1 MTVREATPEDRARLR
16 ELYREFVREI
26 PPPPGIPV
34 DIEHE
39 LGELDEYLGDQNVA
53 LVAEDDSGGVM
64 GFALAKMD
72 HPRIG
77 HLSDIYVVP
86 AARRQ
91 GAARELIRE
100 AAKRLRDGEEASV
113 LTLGVQ
119 VSNEDARNAYERL
132 GFQTESLRLFAPIE
146 QLLERSARAP
156 RGLSFGSVHVQTDNE
171 RAVEQAVQKYV
182 PRFGQSGG
190 SVVTG
195 PRNGWVA
202 VYDELCD
209 REPGVLR
216 RLGSELSNA
225 TGAVTVTIG
234 LEEGAVVRYNLFERG
249 SIVDE
254 YLSVPEYYKPLP
266 PGDAIALG
274 ANPTVVARL
283 TGADPH
289 EFRRVARTAEQ
300 PDALGSPEELLT
312 QIAGLMGLSGAGH
325 GYEGAAGEPG
335 AQEIVHRRPG
345 STP

>member
-1 MTVREATPEDRARLR
+1 MNIREATSGDRGRLR
-16 ELYREFVREI
+16 ELYREFVQEI

-53 LVAEDDSGGVM
+53 LVAEDDGGRVL
-64 GFALAKMD
+64 GFALARMD
-72 HPRIG
+72 HPGIG
-77 HLSDIYVVP
+77 HLSDIYVAP
-86 AARRQ
+86 EARRQ

-100 AAKRLRDGEEASV
+100 AAKRLRDAEAASV

-119 VSNEDARNAYERL
+119 VTNEDARSAYERL
-132 GFQTESLRLFAPIE
+132 GFQTESVRLFAPIE
-146 QLLERSARAP
+146 QLLERSERAP
-156 RGLSFGSVHVQTDNE
+156 RGPSFGSIHVQTDNE
-171 RAVEQAVQKYV
+171 RAVEQAVRKYV

-190 SVVTG
+190 SVVAG
-195 PRNGWVA
+195 PRNGWLA

-225 TGAVTVTIG
+225 TGAVAVSIG
-234 LEEGAVVRYNLFERG
+234 VEEGAVVRYNVFERG
-249 SIVDE
+249 SVVDE
-254 YLSVPEYYKPLP
+254 YMSVPDYYKPLP

-274 ANPTVVARL
+274 ANPTVVSRL

-300 PDALGSPEELLT
+300 PEELGPPAELVVE
-312 QIAGLMGLSGAGH
+312 IAALMGLSGAGH
-325 GYEGAAGEPG
+325 GYEGAAAEPG
-335 AQEIVHRRPG
+335 AEEIAHR
-345 STP
+345 